1 MYGKKYI
8 KLNTYNISVFLFSL
22 LPILIVTGPALPDL
36 VLLILIIIF
45 FFQKFKIEKKI
56 YFYYFLL
63 FYIYLNIRSFFSTD
77 IIFSLK
83 STIPYFRFGLLIIV
97 TSFLFKN
104 LDFFFKILLYFLIFI
119 FSILIIDGYF
129 QFFFGQNII
138 GIKQFDPSRVSSFFL
153 GKLVLGSY
161 LVRLLPILC
170 ALIFYTNNKEY
181 IKFIPLIILLTGVLI
196 LFSGEK
202 AALGLFIIE
211 VFVIFVIFCYQQGK
225 KYFLLIIPITIFM
238 FLILYSSAL
247 LKKRLITDAISNSG
261 YGNYIFSRV
270 HDSHFKTAFK
280 MFLDNPLFGKGP
292 NTFRLLCDEK
302 KYNINEFSC
311 STHPHNTYIQLLAET
326 GLIGFCFVAFFFVY
340 IFINLLKVFINIL
353 KKRKI
358 NPVESFLC
366 LSVFVNLFPIATTG
380 NFFNNW
386 TSIIYYFSFSLYLNY
401 LRLKSK

>member
-83 STIPYFRFGLLIIV
+83 STIPYFRFGLLIFV

-104 LDFFFKILLYFLIFI
+104 VDFFFKILLYFLIFI

-138 GIKQFDPSRVSSFFL
+138 GIKQFDPSRVSSFFFS
-153 GKLVLGSY
+153 KLVLGSY

-170 ALIFYTNNKEY
+170 ALILYANNKKY

-238 FLILYSSAL
+238 FLILYSSAP

-311 STHPHNTYIQLLAET
+311 STHPHNIYIQLLGET
-326 GLIGFCFVAFFFVY
+326 GLIGFCFAAFFFVY

-401 LRLKSK
+401 LTLKSK

>member
-8 KLNTYNISVFLFSL
+8 KLNTYSISVFLFSL

-36 VLLILIIIF
+36 ALLILIVIF

-104 LDFFFKILLYFLIFI
+104 LDFFFKILLFFFIFI

-170 ALIFYTNNKEY
+170 SLIFYTNNKKY
-181 IKFIPLIILLTGVLI
+181 IKLIPLIILLTGVLI

-211 VFVIFVIFCYQQGK
+211 VFVIFVIFSYQQGK

-238 FLILYSSAL
+238 FVILYSSAP

-270 HDSHFKTAFK
+270 HDSHFKTAFN

-311 STHPHNTYIQLLAET
+311 STHPHNIYIQLLAET

-401 LRLKSK
+401 LKLKRK